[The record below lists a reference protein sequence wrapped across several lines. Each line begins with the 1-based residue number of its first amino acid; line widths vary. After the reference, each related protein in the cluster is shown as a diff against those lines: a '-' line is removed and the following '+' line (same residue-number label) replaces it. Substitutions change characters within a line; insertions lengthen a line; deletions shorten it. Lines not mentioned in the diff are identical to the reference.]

1 MSSTLERSDSEDLD
15 HIPMADEGEE
25 TEDEAKDEVGGGGA
39 SNTGISSL
47 LGDDRSLS
55 PIRISDPDEAGT
67 PAGGRPTAGRRM
79 SGGRPTTIASKAG
92 RPNGRPHD
100 RPNGRP
106 HDRPNN
112 RPDDRPHNRID
123 GPARMVFK

>member
-67 PAGGRPTAGRRM
+67 PAGGGSQTSFLLDADLTPEEQEEKARL
-79 SGGRPTTIASKAG
+79 IAQVLELQ
-92 RPNGRPHD
+92 NTL
-100 RPNGRP
+100 
-106 HDRPNN
+106 
-112 RPDDRPHNRID
+112 DDLR
-123 GPARMVFK
+123 